1 MGNQTVAAKTGANT
15 SVKDSLDH
23 VRASAQELHGA
34 ISDAVAK
41 RGGATKAE
49 LEALQQKIKTV
60 TESAKTSM
68 STQRDAAKKHIG
80 EAVTQLETTQ
90 KHLTDGL
97 KTSGQ
102 AFQTSILNHQNAA
115 AARRRDGRRK
125 AGHLVR
131 RRRLRDIPGRRI
143 GLRS

>member
-1 MGNQTVAAKTGANT
+1 MGNQTVAAKTAADT
-15 SVKDSLDH
+15 SVKNSLDH
-23 VRASAQELHGA
+23 VRAAAQELHGA

-68 STQRDAAKKHIG
+68 STQHDAAKKHVG
-80 EAVTQLETTQ
+80 EAITQLETTQ
-90 KHLTDGL
+90 KHLTEGL

-102 AFQTSILNHQNAA
+102 AFQTSMRQVGADMRASVQKISEAVA
-115 AARRRDGRRK
+115 AARSAAATKTR
-125 AGHLVR
+125 
-131 RRRLRDIPGRRI
+131 
-143 GLRS
+143 

>member
-1 MGNQTVAAKTGANT
+1 MGNQTVAAKTGADT
-15 SVKDSLDH
+15 SVKNSLDH
-23 VRASAQELHGA
+23 VRAAAQELHGA

-60 TESAKTSM
+60 TESAKSSM
-68 STQRDAAKKHIG
+68 SAQHDAAKKHGG
-80 EAVTQLETTQ
+80 EAITQLETTQ

-102 AFQTSILNHQNAA
+102 AFQTSMRQVGADMRASVQKISEAVA
-115 AARRRDGRRK
+115 AARSAAATKTR
-125 AGHLVR
+125 
-131 RRRLRDIPGRRI
+131 
-143 GLRS
+143 